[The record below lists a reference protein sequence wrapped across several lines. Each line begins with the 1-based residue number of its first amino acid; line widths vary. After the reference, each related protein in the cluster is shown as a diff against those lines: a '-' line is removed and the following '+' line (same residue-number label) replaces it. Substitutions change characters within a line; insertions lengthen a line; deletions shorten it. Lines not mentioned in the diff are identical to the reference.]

1 MAKLATTTVAKLKT
15 FAEAAGFKVSLSE
28 YTDLVQ
34 ISDPQNLPE
43 PTAGKNSGSYYLQMA
58 DGWRLAIK
66 TGADVDDLS
75 GLVQVCKFK
84 ELEFLVVS

>member
-1 MAKLATTTVAKLKT
+1 MKELPTTTVEKLKT
-15 FAEAAGFKVSLSE
+15 FAEAAGYKVSLTE

-34 ISDPQNLPE
+34 ISNPENLPE
-43 PTAGKNSGSYYLQMA
+43 PTAGKKEDSYYLQMPG
-58 DGWRLAIK
+58 GWRLAVK
-66 TGADVDDLS
+66 SGADLDKLT